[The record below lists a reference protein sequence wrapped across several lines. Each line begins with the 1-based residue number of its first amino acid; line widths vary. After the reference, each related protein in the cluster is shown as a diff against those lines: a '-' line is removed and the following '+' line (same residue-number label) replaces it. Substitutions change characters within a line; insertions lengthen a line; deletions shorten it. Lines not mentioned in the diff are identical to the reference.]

1 MVRSAKSLL
10 STLFVLM
17 FIAVVANAQKAPPTP
32 AESINRNFIGLNKT
46 VLDMAKDFPADKYDY
61 RPGEGVRSFGEVLIH
76 IASGNVYAAKA
87 GRGEKVNWD
96 ELDPKNYKGK
106 DQIVA
111 ELEKSINDSEA
122 TLKTV
127 PKEKFAQTLA
137 PWLAVI
143 EHEAE
148 HMGQLI
154 AYYRVNGLVPP
165 QSRGQK

>member
-1 MVRSAKSLL
+1 MVSSAKSLL

-17 FIAVVANAQKAPPTP
+17 FIAVVANAQGAPPTP
-32 AESINRNFIGLNKT
+32 AEAINRNFVGLNKT
-46 VLDMAKDFPADKYDY
+46 VLEMAKDFPADKYDY

-76 IASGNVYAAKA
+76 IASGNAYAAKA

-111 ELEKSINDSEA
+111 ALEKSINDSEA

-127 PKEKFAQTLA
+127 PKEKFSQTLA